1 MTDKNNMMMPE
12 AGMTESEIDEAIMRL
27 ADYLMA
33 SPDQDINTEA
43 FCKACDALQLDAFL
57 FGEPELERLQARL
70 DQLVNEAKKANND
83 WVEIDD
89 TALNRLA
96 MYLVSYSNGDIT
108 TEVLYTACMAC
119 KMNPH
124 ALTDAHL
131 QSLQEKMNEFD
142 VLVNG
147 GGEQQAS
154 GNDEA
159 LDQVARYL
167 VENTTGDITTD
178 VLFGACSM
186 FDVDPMTL
194 SEGDMMRLQEKIN
207 AYAGTETTVASN
219 VIDDDAIERLAK
231 TILNS
236 PVQQIDVEVLYNACR
251 ACNIDPYAMG
261 DAEMMR
267 LQMRLNALSG
277 KA

>member
-119 KMNPH
+119 
-124 ALTDAHL
+124 
-131 QSLQEKMNEFD
+131 
-142 VLVNG
+142 
-147 GGEQQAS
+147 
-154 GNDEA
+154 
-159 LDQVARYL
+159 R
-167 VENTTGDITTD
+167 
-178 VLFGACSM
+178 
-186 FDVDPMTL
+186 
-194 SEGDMMRLQEKIN
+194 
-207 AYAGTETTVASN
+207 
-219 VIDDDAIERLAK
+219 
-231 TILNS
+231 
-236 PVQQIDVEVLYNACR
+236 
-251 ACNIDPYAMG
+251 
-261 DAEMMR
+261 
-267 LQMRLNALSG
+267 
-277 KA
+277 